1 MAHLLQAPCKLGPT
15 FPQFFSPYVTQE
27 GFSLQEPLTQPPGF
41 SLLAPSAVH
50 SVPVLTA
57 LQTSATLHSTLQ
69 RLYQEVKKVDVRRWA
84 SFFTADLEL
93 DDFQEAV
100 QQLQNLS
107 QCYRSRE
114 AGESDGSD

>member
-27 GFSLQEPLTQPPGF
+27 GFSLQEPLTQPP
-41 SLLAPSAVH
+41 AVH